1 VHSGFAF
8 GIAQNKRQSNSSK
21 SAQRLSNRIALV
33 KAVLFC
39 HSALALFLEKAHRGV
54 FDWLGDVVFK
64 AVQRREQGCLRGR
77 HLVAA

>member
-1 VHSGFAF
+1 MRILAF
-8 GIAQNKRQSNSSK
+8 GAEVGHVRKNV
-21 SAQRLSNRIALV
+21 QRLSNRIALV